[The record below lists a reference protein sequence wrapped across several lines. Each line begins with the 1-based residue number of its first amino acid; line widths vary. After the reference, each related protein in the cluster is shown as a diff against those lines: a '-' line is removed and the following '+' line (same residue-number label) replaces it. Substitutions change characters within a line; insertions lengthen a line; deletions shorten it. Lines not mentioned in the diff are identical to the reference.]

1 MARLI
6 ECLECGCEYPDDLRE
21 CPECWFNDIPLKIQR
36 LRDTDQNGLHNS
48 MVPAKQN
55 ITIMRGD
62 TEVFNITLTDS
73 AGAAIDLT
81 GSTFLS
87 QIRYER
93 DSSTVAASFT
103 CSITNAAAGQVALT
117 LSSASSAGLTAGTAF
132 WDLQRTLAGVVT
144 TLVAGK
150 CTILADVT
158 RQLWLF
164 VILKFRLKLLI
175 VHN

>member
-1 MARLI
+1 
-6 ECLECGCEYPDDLRE
+6 
-21 CPECWFNDIPLKIQR
+21 
-36 LRDTDQNGLHNS
+36 

-62 TEVFNITLTDS
+62 TEVFNITLTNS
-73 AGAAIDLT
+73 ASSPIDLT

-93 DSSTVAASFT
+93 DSSTVAASFS
-103 CSITNAAAGQVALT
+103 CSITDAVAGKVTLT

-132 WDLQRTLAGVVT
+132 WDLQQTVSGVVT
-144 TLVAGK
+144 TLIAGK

-158 RQLWLF
+158 R
-164 VILKFRLKLLI
+164 
-175 VHN
+175 

>member
-1 MARLI
+1 
-6 ECLECGCEYPDDLRE
+6 
-21 CPECWFNDIPLKIQR
+21 
-36 LRDTDQNGLHNS
+36 

-73 AGAAIDLT
+73 ASAAIDLT

-93 DSSTVAASFT
+93 DSTTIAASFT
-103 CSITNAAAGQVALT
+103 CSITNAAAGQVSLT
-117 LSSASSAGLTAGTAF
+117 LTSAASAGLTVGTAY
-132 WDLQRTLAGVVT
+132 WDLQRTLSGVVT

-158 RQLWLF
+158 R
-164 VILKFRLKLLI
+164 
-175 VHN
+175 